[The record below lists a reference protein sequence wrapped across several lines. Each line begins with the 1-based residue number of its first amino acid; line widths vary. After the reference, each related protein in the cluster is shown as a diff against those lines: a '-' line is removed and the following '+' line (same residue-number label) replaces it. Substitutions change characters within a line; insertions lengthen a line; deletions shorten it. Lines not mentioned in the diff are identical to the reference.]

1 MKVFSFPISILILGL
16 SAFGSGQAL
25 AFDSTASADAP
36 EKHPEV
42 IPGRQ
47 FNDMNKNGR
56 GASLPSLTHADFIGN
71 EFGTSSCEQTEK
83 VASEGYNYLEGPDG
97 TTWYYTA
104 KYTQQDI
111 YYNEYYTDHILE
123 TFTFNIYNN
132 RRQLI
137 GTVKDKVRYAPNEI
151 RDRECIVDPQV
162 SLRFFNTDDKPEI
175 MVYHAMNT
183 DIYVNH
189 YYYSV
194 YTVGGEKDEEG
205 YDKEIARIEGRCVE
219 TINTSSTPNS
229 EDYLFT
235 FVQDPVINFPSD
247 DPEYVQKL
255 NELSYKV
262 TTYKKAEN
270 DVDGPRVFLTKDI
283 GATRIPGDTTEGIYF
298 MTKRYSNRLFFIYS
312 QYELPY
318 FIDPRGSATDERA
331 TPDNS
336 LLIEV
341 YEAKGDE
348 AAQISSTT
356 IPVNEEPSTD
366 KLMYTFLSIGSV
378 AYTNDVDMKFHG
390 TPDAPAFIVA
400 RDVAAASDI
409 DNMKS
414 SYYIYDND
422 GNLVQTIA
430 EDTDSMQLFNNG
442 DTEGPIAMFVK
453 FDENGDY
460 IFVFAYLYSG
470 RVLGTVHQGNNGDPL
485 YATCVPVKVDGEYK
499 FVFEMQKFTT
509 DSKGNLFARVAWFG
523 QEREPERID
532 KICIGTGVQ
541 AAMVYLTTVT
551 LNPTLFDKDDAQE
564 YAVLVK
570 RTSGNTTRN
579 EYLIVDDDGG
589 RYATYSADDGKGQP
603 TNLSIYPGSPNRMIV
618 TYERGSTTVTLPFT
632 TPSTGAPDPDEE
644 EEEPGEDSAVNQ
656 IEIDSDQGAIYYD
669 LQGRQVS
676 NPEKGIYI
684 RRNGSIVSKV
694 IVK

>member
-1 MKVFSFPISILILGL
+1 MNLFKRLSFSCAFSLALIL
-16 SAFGSGQAL
+16 L
-25 AFDSTASADAP
+25 AGTANAAESKD
-36 EKHPEV
+36 
-42 IPGRQ
+42 
-47 FNDMNKNGR
+47 D
-56 GASLPSLTHADFIGN
+56 
-71 EFGTSSCEQTEK
+71 
-83 VASEGYNYLEGPDG
+83 VASSGYNYLEGPDG

-104 KYTQQDI
+104 SYTQQDI

-132 RRQLI
+132 RRQLV
-137 GTVKDKVRYAPNEI
+137 GTVRDKLRYAPNEV
-151 RDRECIVDPQV
+151 RDRECIIDPQV

-183 DIYVNH
+183 DVYINH

-194 YTVGGEKDEEG
+194 YTIGGEKDEEG

-219 TINTSSTPNS
+219 TLNNSSNPNN

-235 FVQDPVINFPSD
+235 FVQDPYIDFPSE
-247 DPEYVQKL
+247 DPDYVEKL
-255 NELSYKV
+255 NQLSYKV
-262 TTYKKAEN
+262 TTYKKAIN
-270 DVDGPRVFLTKDI
+270 DTDGPVVYLTKDI

-298 MTKRYSNRLFFIYS
+298 MTKRYNGRLFFIYS
-312 QYELPY
+312 QYELPF

-336 LLIEV
+336 LVIEV
-341 YEAKGDE
+341 YEATKE
-348 AAQISSTT
+348 TAELLSTTT
-356 IPVNEEPSTD
+356 IPVNAVPSTD

-378 AYTNDVDMKFHG
+378 GYTNDVDMKFHG
-390 TPDAPAFIVA
+390 TPEAPAFLVA

-409 DNMKS
+409 DNVLS

-485 YATCVPVKVDGEYK
+485 YATCVPVKIDGEYK
-499 FVFEMQKFTT
+499 FVFEMQKFVT
-509 DSKGNLFARVAWFG
+509 DSKGGQYARVAWFG

-532 KICIGTGVQ
+532 RIYLGTGVQ

-570 RTSGNTTRN
+570 RQNGNTTRN
-579 EYLIVDDDGG
+579 EYLIVDDNGG
-589 RYATYSADDGKGQP
+589 RYATYSADDGKGNP
-603 TNLSIYPGSPNRMIV
+603 TDLSVYPGSPNRMIV
-618 TYERGSTTVTLPFT
+618 TYERGTTTVVLPFT
-632 TPSTGAPDPDEE
+632 TPSTGAPEPE
-644 EEEPGEDSAVNQ
+644 EEEPGEDSSVGSIDLNQEGAV
-656 IEIDSDQGAIYYD
+656 YFD
-669 LQGRQVS
+669 LQGQQVQ
-676 NPEKGIYI
+676 NPSRGIYI
-684 RRNGSIVSKV
+684 RKRGNTNEKV
-694 IVK
+694 IITH